1 LANDTARATTAVRAV
16 RPLCGLHVR
25 LKDRG
30 FYSHWEWLAL
40 CETLAELPDETWA
53 TSVSQWMGTHWEVL
67 VDLWTVE
74 SGKSD
79 LVLDARVFE
88 QETGFRI
95 EIHSVY
101 VP

>member
-1 LANDTARATTAVRAV
+1 
-16 RPLCGLHVR
+16 
-25 LKDRG
+25 
-30 FYSHWEWLAL
+30 
-40 CETLAELPDETWA
+40 
-53 TSVSQWMGTHWEVL
+53 MGTHWEVL